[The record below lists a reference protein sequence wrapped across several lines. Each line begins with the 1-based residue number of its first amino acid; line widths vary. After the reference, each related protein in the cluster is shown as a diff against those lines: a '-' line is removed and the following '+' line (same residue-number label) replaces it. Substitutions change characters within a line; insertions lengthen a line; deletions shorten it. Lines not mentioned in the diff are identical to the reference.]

1 MNIKHVIL
9 AGDSAGAHLALT
21 VNFLAIL
28 RGFRR
33 PDALLVHY
41 PVGCVDINRFF
52 PSQLLSVDEE
62 MLSQPFL
69 KFALACFMRSGG
81 NPDKSPLCSPILAP
95 DALIRLLPPLRI
107 FSCEIDSLRDN
118 AFFFTHRILT
128 ANNVSVDQPYD
139 DTKAKVR
146 IFYMRDYIH
155 GFCNLDTKHVGV
167 EEYQKGTQITIREF
181 RYLFLNLDLSNS
193 DKEIA

>member
-1 MNIKHVIL
+1 MIL

-62 MLSQPFL
+62 MLSQ
-69 KFALACFMRSGG
+69 
-81 NPDKSPLCSPILAP
+81 
-95 DALIRLLPPLRI
+95 
-107 FSCEIDSLRDN
+107 
-118 AFFFTHRILT
+118 
-128 ANNVSVDQPYD
+128 
-139 DTKAKVR
+139 
-146 IFYMRDYIH
+146 
-155 GFCNLDTKHVGV
+155 
-167 EEYQKGTQITIREF
+167 
-181 RYLFLNLDLSNS
+181 LF
-193 DKEIA
+193 